1 MSFFFLTRRVFS
13 SFLTRSFFFLSDK
26 MSFFFSLTRSFFLS
40 FWQNQFFSFWQDQFF
55 SFWRDQSFFLT
66 RWVFLSDNKVF
77 LSKDNYVLLTT
88 IIQCHFYLLKGNWLF
103 LLYTQ
108 LFLVLL
114 NGSGFITDRTV
125 GFLLTGQWFYYWQDS
140 GFITDRTVAN
150 SRKHDVGNGY
160 QEAKQ

>member
-1 MSFFFLTRRVFS
+1 MSFFFLIRQVFS
-13 SFLTRSFFFLSDK
+13 SFLKRSFFFFLTRWV
-26 MSFFFSLTRSFFLS
+26 FFFSLTRSFFLS
-40 FWQNQFFSFWQDQFF
+40 FWQNQFFSFWQ
-55 SFWRDQSFFLT
+55 DQSFFLT

-77 LSKDNYVLLTT
+77 LSKDNYVLLKT

-114 NGSGFITDRTV
+114 NGNGFITDRTV

-140 GFITDRTVAN
+140 CKLKETRCWKWISRSKTVI
-150 SRKHDVGNGY
+150 Y
-160 QEAKQ
+160 QGRI